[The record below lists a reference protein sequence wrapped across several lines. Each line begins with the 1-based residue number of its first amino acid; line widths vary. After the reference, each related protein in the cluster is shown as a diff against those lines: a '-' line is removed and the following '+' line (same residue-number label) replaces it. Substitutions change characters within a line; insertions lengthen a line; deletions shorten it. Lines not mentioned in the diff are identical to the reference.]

1 MFHSVYV
8 SKKMDDWVINVN
20 GWVTELINQ
29 LVIQEIYITDMK
41 GMFLT
46 SSVLLQLPKGPQ
58 QAFVALVAFVIL
70 GIHQDLLDINEQT
83 GDSGVVRR
91 EKGRLN

>member
-1 MFHSVYV
+1 
-8 SKKMDDWVINVN
+8 MDDWVINVN

-70 GIHQDLLDINEQT
+70 GVEQDLLDINKQT